1 MLRMVS
7 YSHRAKS
14 GQITCYLNRTYH
26 VLTTAPKSGIDNHRL
41 TVYLRHRRRSK
52 GLAQITL
59 TSPK

>member
-1 MLRMVS
+1 MDFDPVIVS
-7 YSHRAKS
+7 HPCARFA
-14 GQITCYLNRTYH
+14 L
-26 VLTTAPKSGIDNHRL
+26 KSGIDNHRL